1 MRFQHSAALRA
12 AFPDLVAG
20 VLVATGVTTE
30 LAVAPR
36 VDQFTGQARARLA
49 TGPEAGFPEI
59 RAWRRAFA
67 ATGLRPTQYRCAAEA
82 LLRRLRLDGEMPRLH
97 PLVDLC
103 NAISVAYALPV
114 AVLDTDRISGDL
126 TVRHA
131 DGDEEY
137 VTFGGGVERPDPGEV
152 TYADEAR
159 RAHARRWTNRQ
170 SGWSAV
176 RAETSRVLIV
186 AEGLHATAAEDV
198 ARLVDTLR
206 AELTGVGA
214 VPTARAVL
222 TNSAPAFE
230 VPEEP
235 SAGPT
240 SRPDSDAGRPGPG
253 QAVSPGARWR

>member
-1 MRFQHSAALRA
+1 MRFQHSAAVRA

-20 VLVATGVTTE
+20 VVVAAGITTD
-30 LAVAPR
+30 LAVASR
-36 VDQFTGQARARLA
+36 VEAFTDRARARLA

-59 RAWRRAFA
+59 QAWRRAFA
-67 ATGLRPTQYRCAAEA
+67 ATGLKPTQYRCAAEA
-82 LLRRLRLDGEMPRLH
+82 LLRRLRLDGELPRVH

-103 NAISVAYALPV
+103 NAISVAYAVPV

-131 DGDEEY
+131 RGDEEY
-137 VTFGGGVERPDPGEV
+137 VTFAGGVEHPEPGEV
-152 TYADEAR
+152 TFADAAG

-176 RAETSRVLIV
+176 RAQTSRVLIV
-186 AEGLHATAAEDV
+186 AEGLHQTAGADV

-206 AELTGVGA
+206 TELAAIGA
-214 VPTARAVL
+214 TPGAHAVL
-222 TNSAPAFE
+222 TGAAPAFD
-230 VPEEP
+230 VPEEAP
-235 SAGPT
+235 AGRPDPEAG
-240 SRPDSDAGRPGPG
+240 RPDSG